1 MTSYIIRRLI
11 MGVIILLIVTMLV
24 FLFVRL
30 TPGDPLIIYMAG
42 YDISR
47 INRLDPEEYQ
57 AMLRLYGLDKPIPVQ
72 YVDWL
77 GQVVRGDF
85 GQSIKLKQNVSTLI
99 AERMPRTAYYGL
111 LSFIIGIGGGVTI
124 GIICALR
131 RGSWMDNTLTTLS
144 NIGMTMPTFWLAI
157 LLMYVFSVQMHWLPT
172 SGWVSPWT
180 DFWGNIKHIIMPVFT
195 LSIGSIAGLARLVRS
210 CMLEVMRAD
219 YVRTAW
225 AKGLSERVILVRHQI
240 KNAMIPVVTV
250 LGMSLGSILGGSVF
264 IEQVFSIPGMGRLMT
279 TAIFDQDYQVVQAC
293 VLLFGAIIIISNLIV
308 DIAWGWLDPR
318 IRFS

>member
-1 MTSYIIRRLI
+1 M

-57 AMLRLYGLDKPIPVQ
+57 AMLHKYGLDRSIVIQ

-77 GQVVRGDF
+77 GKVVRGDL
-85 GQSIKLKQNVSTLI
+85 GQSIKLKQDVSGLI
-99 AERMPRTAYYGL
+99 VQRLPRTAYYGL
-111 LSFIIGIGGGVTI
+111 ISFVIGISGGVI
-124 GIICALR
+124 VGIICALR
-131 RGSWMDNTLTTLS
+131 RGSWMDNTLTTLA
-144 NIGMTMPTFWLAI
+144 NIGMTMPLFWLGI
-157 LLMYVFSVQMHWLPT
+157 LLMYVFSVKLHWLPT
-172 SGWVSPWT
+172 SGWISPWD
-180 DFWGNIKHIIMPVFT
+180 DFFGNVKHLIMPIFT
-195 LSIGSIAGLARLVRS
+195 LSVGSIAGMARLVRS

-225 AKGLSERVILVRHQI
+225 AKGLTERVILIRHQI
-240 KNAMIPVVTV
+240 KNALIPVVTV
-250 LGMSLGSILGGSVF
+250 LGMSLSGILGGSVF
-264 IEQVFSIPGMGRLMT
+264 IEQVFNIPGMGRLMT
-279 TAIFDQDYQVVQAC
+279 SAIFDQDYQIVQAC
-293 VLLFGAIIIISNLIV
+293 VLLFGAIIIVSNLLV

-318 IRFS
+318 IRYS